1 MHLVDKDGFVRCQ
14 SSGDGGYISF
24 ERSLQTLLYETSR
37 MDELPDL
44 TEPVRETDRPGAV
57 CYRATPEILAGYLR
71 GSVGNVEGLAPE
83 SIIEYTDP
91 GFYVDGRMYFL
102 GPWLNGRE
110 SFRWEGGPEDDGAV
124 KIRYHGIEANVVLEP
139 GGSGTG
145 RMTVEQ
151 DGVPLTAANAGRDVQ
166 LSPGSESSIGLD
178 SARLY
183 NIVRN
188 REFGEHM
195 LTLRPQD
202 PGCTVYSLTGVTAAI
217 PELFGSN

>member
-1 MHLVDKDGFVRCQ
+1 
-14 SSGDGGYISF
+14 
-24 ERSLQTLLYETSR
+24 
-37 MDELPDL
+37 
-44 TEPVRETDRPGAV
+44 
-57 CYRATPEILAGYLR
+57 
-71 GSVGNVEGLAPE
+71 
-83 SIIEYTDP
+83 
-91 GFYVDGRMYFL
+91 
-102 GPWLNGRE
+102 
-110 SFRWEGGPEDDGAV
+110 
-124 KIRYHGIEANVVLEP
+124 
-139 GGSGTG
+139 
-145 RMTVEQ
+145 MTVEQ